1 MKKVLAMEHKAG
13 FVSIIGKPNVGKSTL
28 MNALVG
34 EKLSI
39 ITPKAQTTRH
49 RIMGIINTDEYQ
61 VVFSDT
67 PGIIDPQYGLQR
79 SMMKFV
85 DESLQ
90 DCDVILYIAEMGEKE
105 MPEDIKQ
112 RLQKAAAPVILAL
125 NKIDLVKQEEVG
137 QKIEHWKTQF
147 NFKSIVPVSA
157 LNKFNTQALVDEIVS
172 YLPVAPPYY
181 PKDQLTDKPEKFFAA
196 EIIRE
201 KIFMRY
207 KKEIPYSTEVTIE
220 QFKDEENLLRISAV
234 ILVERDSQKGILI
247 GAQGSAM
254 KNTGTAAR
262 KELENFFGKKVFLE
276 MYVKVKEKWR
286 DNKNLLKEFGYE
298 E

>member
-1 MKKVLAMEHKAG
+1 MEHKAG

-61 VVFSDT
+61 IVFSDT

-125 NKIDLVKQEEVG
+125 NKIDLVKQEEVE
-137 QKIEHWKTQF
+137 QKIAHWKTQF